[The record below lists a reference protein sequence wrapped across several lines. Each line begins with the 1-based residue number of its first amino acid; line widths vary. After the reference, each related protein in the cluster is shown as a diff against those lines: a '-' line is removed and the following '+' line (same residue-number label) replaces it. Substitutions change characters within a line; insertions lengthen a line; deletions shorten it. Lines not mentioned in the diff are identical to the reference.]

1 MNDFIFRKAEISDI
15 DELVELRIEQL
26 KEEGAKESE
35 NISTAL
41 KDFFKRNILNGNFI
55 SWIGIKDN
63 KIIATSGVCF
73 SEKPPY
79 YGNVSGCI
87 GNITCM
93 YTVKEYR
100 RKGIAKKLLG
110 LVVEESKK
118 YGCGSVQI
126 TASNM
131 GVLLYTDFGF
141 EKNKNF
147 MQYSIK

>member
-1 MNDFIFRKAEISDI
+1 MNDFVFRKAEISDI
-15 DELVELRIEQL
+15 DELVKLRINQL
-26 KEEGAKESE
+26 REEGAKENE
-35 NISTAL
+35 DISLAL
-41 KDFFKRNILNGNFI
+41 KDFLKRNILNGNFI

-63 KIIATSGVCF
+63 RIIATSGVAF

-79 YGNVSGCI
+79 YGNISGYI
-87 GNITCM
+87 GNISCM
-93 YTVKEYR
+93 YTIKEYR

-110 LVVEESKK
+110 LVVEEAKK
-118 YGCGSVQI
+118 HGCGSVQI

-131 GVLLYTDFGF
+131 GVFLYTDYGF